1 MSKEIRESA
10 DFIESPKIGSEL
22 SAEAFAFLQEFSEA
36 FGVAAALKIRE
47 LLANDPNFLK
57 SKSDPSHYALESSG
71 ELDEDTAENFDSFVN
86 PDTETL
92 RSLKDFMPLI
102 KEVAAKYPLVEYGV
116 LAKLVHK
123 ESSGNPRAVSSAGA
137 KGLCQVM
144 PSFVKKYCKATEQS
158 VEDIDPFDPRTNLE
172 MTCYMLSK
180 QLSQKESKAYLE
192 EHPNRVGFVT
202 YLYHHDGDA
211 MGALKM
217 LDKHGPNITEAEFM
231 QDIELMPKFYLT
243 YSNPFY
249 KFLTIVKF
257 AEFINGQ
264 ENRDADMT
272 VISEYNLKDFR
283 HRKEEKTKVKDKSY
297 YEDTVFVGDSIMVG
311 SQPHSSVKDT
321 ETAKSGKTTSEIM
334 AAVQSAE
341 LSGKKRAVVCVG
353 YNDMAGLGS
362 YPSNNTK
369 AAAKYMTSVNAFI
382 DQYVGLVNYLKS
394 QGIKVVLMLPHIV
407 EDDKYPKYP
416 VVRSQSRIINLLASR
431 VYREFPDAEV
441 INHSDQTAKLHPT
454 SLYAGWREEQTA
466 ALERLE

>member
-1 MSKEIRESA
+1 MSKEMRESA
-10 DFIESPKIGSEL
+10 DFIESSEIGSEL
-22 SAEAFAFLQEFSEA
+22 SPEAFAFLQEFSEA

-47 LLANDPNFLK
+47 LLANDPNFLQ
-57 SKSDPSHYALESSG
+57 SKSDPSHYALQSSG

-86 PDTETL
+86 PETETL
-92 RSLKDFMPLI
+92 RGLKDLMPLI
-102 KEVAAKYPLVEYGV
+102 KEVSAKYPLVEYGV
-116 LAKLVHK
+116 LAKIVHK
-123 ESSGNPRAVSSAGA
+123 ESRGNPDAESSAGA

-144 PSFVKKYCKATEQS
+144 PSFVKRYCKATDQS

-180 QLSQKESKAYLE
+180 QLSHKESKAYLE
-192 EHPNRVGFVT
+192 KHPNRVGFVT
-202 YLYHHDGDA
+202 YLYHHDGNA

-217 LDKHGPNITEAEFM
+217 LEKHGPNITEAEFM

-264 ENRDADMT
+264 ENRDEDMK
-272 VISEYNLKDFR
+272 VISEYNLKEFR
-283 HRKEEKTKVKDKSY
+283 HRKEETTKVKEKSY
-297 YEDTVFVGDSIMVG
+297 YQDTAFVGDSVMVG
-311 SQPHSSVKDT
+311 SQPHSSGKDT
-321 ETAKSGKTTSEIM
+321 DTAKVGKTTSEIM
-334 AAVQSAE
+334 DAVRSAD

-353 YNDMAGLGS
+353 HNDMAALGS
-362 YPSNNTK
+362 YPSNPK
-369 AAAKYMTSVNAFI
+369 AATSYMTRVNAFI

-394 QGIKVVLMLPHIV
+394 QGINVVLMLPHIV
-407 EDDKYPKYP
+407 EDDNYPEYP